1 MATIALRVVPTP
13 LVRRRRA
20 LHLVERNV
28 YVYRRGWMVVFSGFF
43 EPLFYLWSM
52 KVGIGSL
59 VGTVANG
66 GKTVSYLDFVAPAL
80 LASSAMN
87 GAVLDSTM
95 NVYFKLK
102 HAKTYDAVLT
112 TPVGVGDVALGE
124 ITWALIRGTL
134 YAIAFEIV
142 MLAMGLVHSWWA
154 VLVVPAAI
162 LIGFGFAAAG
172 LTATSYMRS
181 WQDFEYVTLT
191 TLPLFLFSA
200 TFYPLSSYP
209 GALAWIVRATPL
221 YQGVAMMRALC
232 LGSVG
237 WATLGHALYLLGLGL
252 LGLRLSSRRLG
263 ELLLK

>member
-28 YVYRRGWMVVFSGFF
+28 YVYRRTWMIVFSGFF

-52 KVGIGSL
+52 KVGIGGL
-59 VGTVANG
+59 VGTVTNG
-66 GKTVSYLDFVAPAL
+66 GKTVRYLDFVAPAL

-87 GAVLDSTM
+87 GAVYDSTM
-95 NVYFKLK
+95 NVYEKLK
-102 HAKTYDAVLT
+102 QAKTYDAVLT
-112 TPVGVGDVALGE
+112 TPVGVGDVALGA

-154 VLVVPAAI
+154 LLVVPAAM

-172 LTATSYMRS
+172 LTATGYMHS
-181 WQDFEYVTLT
+181 FQDFEYVTLA

-200 TFYPLSSYP
+200 TFYPLGTYP
-209 GALAWIVRATPL
+209 GVLQWVVRATPL
-221 YQGVAMMRALC
+221 YQGVTMVRALC
-232 LGSVG
+232 FGTVG
-237 WATLGHALYLLGLGL
+237 WATLGHALYLLGMGL
-252 LGLRLSSRRLG
+252 LGVRLSSRRLG
-263 ELLLK
+263 KLLLP